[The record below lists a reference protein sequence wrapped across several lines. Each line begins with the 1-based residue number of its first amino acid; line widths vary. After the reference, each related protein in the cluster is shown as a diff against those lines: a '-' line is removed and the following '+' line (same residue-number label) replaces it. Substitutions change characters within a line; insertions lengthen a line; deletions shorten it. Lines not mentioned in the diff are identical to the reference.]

1 MKTNNAITRIT
12 KADHTLIQEL
22 DDEAVLLNLD
32 NNQYYCLDADSL
44 RMFDVL
50 ITSANLGEAHAV
62 LKGEYNVTGEKLW
75 DDLTQFID
83 DLEKSGLIRVLN
95 E

>member
-1 MKTNNAITRIT
+1 MMTNNPLARIT
-12 KADHTLIQEL
+12 KADHTLIQKLE
-22 DDEAVLLNLD
+22 DEAVLLNLD

-50 ITSANLGEAHAV
+50 ITSANLGEAHAE
-62 LKGEYNVTGEKLW
+62 LKGEYDVTAEKLW
-75 DDLTQFID
+75 EDLIQFIG
-83 DLEKSGLIRVLN
+83 DLEKSGLIRVLD

>member
-1 MKTNNAITRIT
+1 MTNNPLARIT

-22 DDEAVLLNLD
+22 DDEAVLLNLH

-50 ITSANLGEAHAV
+50 ITSGNLGEAHTV
-62 LKGEYNVTGEKLW
+62 LKSEYDVTGEKLW

-83 DLEKSGLIRVLN
+83 DLEKSGLIRVVD